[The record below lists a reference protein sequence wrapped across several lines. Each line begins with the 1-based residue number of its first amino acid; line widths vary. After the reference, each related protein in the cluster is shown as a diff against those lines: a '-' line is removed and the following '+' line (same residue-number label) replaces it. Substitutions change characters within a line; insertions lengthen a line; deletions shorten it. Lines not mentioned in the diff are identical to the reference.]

1 MKNQRQL
8 VTLALLAVFT
18 LAFAAVGI
26 AAQQESESIVA
37 VNGTPI
43 TTDVFYSTLERA
55 AGDQVIQQLIIE
67 TLLLRKPRPRVL
79 CPPMMKL
86 RCSCC

>member
-8 VTLALLAVFT
+8 VVGTTGGVYF
-18 LAFAAVGI
+18 AFAAVGI

-43 TTDVFYSTLERA
+43 TTDVFYSTLSEPR
-55 AGDQVIQQLIIE
+55 GSVIQQLIIE
-67 TLLLRKPRPRVL
+67 TLLLQEAEAQVL